1 MAAILQKL
9 KLSEKTRAEQR
20 GAPEVRARKKMVDAI
35 DEQIAAA
42 EAELS
47 GQHFMKRGL
56 RYVQD
61 TDTGERVKREVPLR
75 FRRWWWQAP
84 DGTLLL
90 DVRYGNRRLEIK
102 PKKAAIEVGSK
113 DNLVATLNTLKEAV
127 EAGEL
132 DQVLMAAREE
142 RVGKFRRATS

>member
-9 KLSEKTRAEQR
+9 KLSERTRAEQR
-20 GAPEVRARKKMVDAI
+20 GAPEVRVRQKMVDAI
-35 DEQIAAA
+35 NEQITAA
-42 EAELS
+42 EAELN

-56 RYVQD
+56 RYLQD
-61 TDTGERVKREVPLR
+61 ANTGERVKREVPLR
-75 FRRWWWQAP
+75 FRKWWWQTP
-84 DGTLLL
+84 DGAVML

-102 PKKAAIEVGSK
+102 PKKAAIEVGGK
-113 DNLVATLNTLKEAV
+113 DNLIPTLNTLKDAV

-142 RVGKFRRATS
+142 RVGKFRRSSS